1 MNENEDSELDEN
13 VSPAPIYVRV
23 MFTYVRIMFT
33 YIRIMFS
40 YVHDLCLNN

>member
-33 YIRIMFS
+33 YVRIMFS